1 MKVGKDNKRLEK
13 WGGVEIDW
21 DGHTAVSVREP
32 CLAGRCEGERFNGV
46 SGSGPWTQTISSTSR
61 LT

>member
-32 CLAGRCEGERFNGV
+32 CLAGRCEGERYN
-46 SGSGPWTQTISSTSR
+46 PI
-61 LT
+61 